1 MTAEAHPRG
10 ARPAIRTVLNA
21 VYEAS
26 LRPEAWPE
34 ALGAVAGW
42 LPAAGGFLHIGQG
55 GPGAA
60 VPAASAGLDVTPLLA
75 YRASDPLREPLV
87 PALCRTASCIV
98 HDGDGLESEALGAS
112 ELARLVLAPA
122 GLAHL
127 LGIRLACDDVF
138 FAAVWL
144 LRPAGA
150 PFVAADVAVLR
161 ALRPHL
167 ERAVVIQRRIAEAEQ
182 QAATSSEALNR
193 IALGAIVTNIHGR
206 PLLVN
211 RLAERLLAQGCGLLR
226 TALGLAGETP
236 AATAALLTA
245 IRDTV
250 TGAATTGRTTSI
262 GLRLERRERGHPL
275 DIIVVSLK
283 ATARAGAEAQTAIVF
298 LADPE
303 RPHFTPERL
312 LRDLYGLTGAEARLV
327 LTIAQGASLTAAA
340 RQLAVSR
347 NTVHGQLSSIFLKTG
362 TATQA
367 ELVRLIN
374 RGVGAIRPYEDS
386 SEHRPVR
393 L

>member
-1 MTAEAHPRG
+1 M
-10 ARPAIRTVLNA
+10 
-21 VYEAS
+21 
-26 LRPEAWPE
+26 
-34 ALGAVAGW
+34 
-42 LPAAGGFLHIGQG
+42 
-55 GPGAA
+55 
-60 VPAASAGLDVTPLLA
+60 
-75 YRASDPLREPLV
+75 
-87 PALCRTASCIV
+87 
-98 HDGDGLESEALGAS
+98 
-112 ELARLVLAPA
+112 APA
-122 GLAHL
+122 GLGHV
-127 LGIRLACDDVF
+127 LGIRLACDDVL

-144 LRPAGA
+144 LRPSGA
-150 PFVAADVAVLR
+150 PFAPLDVAALR

-193 IALGAIVTNIHGR
+193 IALGAIVTDARGW

-211 RLAERLLAQGCGLLR
+211 RLAERLLAQHCGLCR
-226 TALGLAGETP
+226 TGLGLTGETP

-245 IRDTV
+245 IRDTIA
-250 TGAATTGRTTSI
+250 GAAKTGRTTSI
-262 GLRLERRERGHPL
+262 GLRLERRERGRPL
-275 DIIVVSLK
+275 DVIVVSLK
-283 ATARAGAEAQTAIVF
+283 ATHRTVAGAQTAIVF

-312 LRDLYGLTGAEARLV
+312 LRDLYGFTAAEARLA

-340 RQLAVSR
+340 RQLEVSR
-347 NTVHGQLSSIFLKTG
+347 NTVHGQLASIFLKTG